1 MTTTVWLRIASVIS
15 LLFAAGHTVGGLQ
28 EWSPMGNNAV
38 LQSMKMV
45 RFDTMG
51 ASRSYFDFFVGF
63 GWSISVALAM
73 QGILLWQL
81 ATLARTQAAA
91 VRPMIV
97 VFAVASAV
105 SGVIA
110 WRYILPVPA
119 LFSLVLVASL
129 VVAWMTLRLNTI

>member
-1 MTTTVWLRIASVIS
+1 
-15 LLFAAGHTVGGLQ
+15 
-28 EWSPMGNNAV
+28 MGNNAV